1 MPMSINRSTADPVH
15 HMPGAGETISL
26 MGMAVTFK
34 ATGQQTGGQFSLI
47 EMTEPPGSGS
57 PHQYNQVI
65 SMACYMLEGT
75 MTLNFGDETQDFGP
89 GSFAYLPAGTAY
101 QTSNQSGAPVKY
113 LLFSTPAGLD
123 EYFAEAFAWIQRQ
136 PAWPPEDMSE
146 LLALRT
152 RHHFYDAPAG

>member
-1 MPMSINRSTADPVH
+1 MPMSINRASAAPVV
-15 HMPGAGETISL
+15 HMPGGGESTSL
-26 MGMAVTFK
+26 MGMTIVCK
-34 ATGQQTGGQFSLI
+34 VTGQQTGGQFSLVEI
-47 EMTEPPGSGS
+47 TEPTGSGS
-57 PHQYNQVI
+57 PAQYNQVI

-75 MTLNFGDETQDFGP
+75 MTLRFGDEMQEFGP
-89 GSFAYLPAGTAY
+89 GSFVYLPAGTAY

-113 LLFSTPAGLD
+113 LLFSTPAGMD
-123 EYFAEAFAWIQRQ
+123 EYFIEAFDWIQRQ